1 MESSSLDPKGA
12 AGSAKA
18 QLHLIPLAA
27 LESCAGALALGRA
40 KYGERNWANASPG
53 SSTYIS
59 ASLRHI
65 LAWQSGEDNDPESG
79 LSHLGHAMA
88 GLAIM
93 LDAMKLGTLIDERV
107 LKLPIA
113 YIGPS
118 VPITAMFFWTDQPIG
133 TVFSTDSEKQRAS
146 CLDAVR
152 NGYLEIVDGSHF
164 RLIKH

>member
-59 ASLRHI
+59 ASLRH
-65 LAWQSGEDNDPESG
+65 NDPESG